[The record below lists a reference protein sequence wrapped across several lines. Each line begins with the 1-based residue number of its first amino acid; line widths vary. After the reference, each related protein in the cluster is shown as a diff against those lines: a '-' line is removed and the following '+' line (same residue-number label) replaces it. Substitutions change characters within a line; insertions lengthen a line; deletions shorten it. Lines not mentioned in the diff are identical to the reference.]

1 MSSAFFAKRASAL
14 RATLRVAALAAMI
27 PFALQTTALAG
38 QKVLL
43 SYEATPSAGFYL
55 PQLAK
60 ASYDDRAAFSSD
72 VLKEIVPKIIAAN
85 GIDPASLE
93 TEVTPGGYLL
103 KTNASLQTE
112 GELDDVTA
120 DRLAGSLGYVFR
132 QYSVLASRL
141 DDTTGKTGFVV
152 VQFPKDSLNAAVAQ
166 KFFEAADATKK
177 GLGGGYTAF
186 GDEQIF
192 LNVTNSEGKPYSG
205 LDDATFLD
213 GLKQAAASFGDP
225 KPEVSASGR
234 AAARFIGNDWDKSKA
249 GEDYIS
255 KLGGSGSEL
264 VKKLDEIGKDYAS
277 LITTTAESKGW
288 NRDE

>member
-1 MSSAFFAKRASAL
+1 MQNRFFAQRALAL
-14 RATLRVAALAAMI
+14 RTTLRAAVLAAVI
-27 PFALQTTALAG
+27 PFAFQNTALAD

-43 SYEATPSAGFYL
+43 SYEATPSAGFHL
-55 PQLAK
+55 PRLSQ
-60 ASYDDRAAFSSD
+60 ASYDDRAAFAAE
-72 VLKEIVPKIIAAN
+72 VLKEIVPKVVTAN
-85 GIDPASLE
+85 GIDPATLE

-112 GELDDVTA
+112 GDLDDPTA

-132 QYSVLASRL
+132 QYSVLVSRL
-141 DDTTGKTGFVV
+141 DDTKGKTGFVV
-152 VQFPKDSLNAAVAQ
+152 VRFPKDSLNATVAQ

-192 LNVTNSEGKPYSG
+192 FNVTNPEGKPYSG
-205 LDDATFLD
+205 LDDATFED
-213 GLKQAAASFGDP
+213 GLKRTAASFGNP
-225 KPEVSASGR
+225 EAEVSSSGK
-234 AAARFIGNDWDKSKA
+234 ATARFIGNDWDKA
-249 GEDYIS
+249 QRGEDYQS
-255 KLGGSGSEL
+255 LLGGADSEL

-277 LITTTAESKGW
+277 LVVNTAESKGW

>member
-1 MSSAFFAKRASAL
+1 MPDAFFAKRASAL
-14 RATLRVAALAAMI
+14 RTILRAAVLAAVM
-27 PFALQTTALAG
+27 PFAFQSVALAG

-43 SYEATPSAGFYL
+43 SYEATPSAGFHL
-55 PQLAK
+55 PKLAK
-60 ASYDDRAAFSSD
+60 ASYDDRAAFSGD
-72 VLKEIVPKIIAAN
+72 VLNEIVPKIIAAN
-85 GIDPASLE
+85 GIDPATLE

-112 GELDDVTA
+112 GDLDDATTN
-120 DRLAGSLGYVFR
+120 RLAGSLGYVFH

-141 DDTTGKTGFVV
+141 DDATGKPGFVV
-152 VQFPKDSLNAAVAQ
+152 VRFPKDSLNAAVAQ
-166 KFFEAADATKK
+166 RFFEAADATKK

-213 GLKQAAASFGDP
+213 GLKQTAASFGDP

-234 AAARFIGNDWDKSKA
+234 AAARFIGNDWDKSKR
-249 GEDYIS
+249 GEDYLS
-255 KLGGSGSEL
+255 LLGGPGSEL
-264 VKKLDEIGKDYAS
+264 AQKLDEIGKDYAA
-277 LITTTAESKGW
+277 LITTTAASKGW